1 MLNYPTIDSNAN
13 LGMIK
18 DLQVNFPGRIIGYSD
33 HTLPKNLKNLE
44 LATILGSAII
54 EKHFTHDKS
63 LQGNDH
69 YHAMDK
75 SDLIQFQVVLKK
87 MFSILGN
94 QKKYPLLD
102 EQLSR
107 DNARRSLVALTTINK
122 GEVIMLSHLT
132 WKRPASGISPSDIDQ
147 VIGKKA
153 IVKIIDDDVI
163 KWDMLS

>member
-1 MLNYPTIDSNAN
+1 MMCS
-13 LGMIK
+13 K
-18 DLQVNFPGRIIGYSD
+18 
-33 HTLPKNLKNLE
+33 
-44 LATILGSAII
+44 I
-54 EKHFTHDKS
+54 E
-63 LQGNDH
+63 
-69 YHAMDK
+69 
-75 SDLIQFQVVLKK
+75 
-87 MFSILGN
+87 
-94 QKKYPLLD
+94 KKYPLLD